1 VERHVGG
8 AVVRGPA
15 GVSSRAMSELSDLE
29 LLSAWRS
36 GDSQAGNTLC
46 KRHVDALYRFFRT
59 KVSSGAEDLVQHTLT
74 AAVEARDRF
83 AGQSSF
89 KSYLFGIARNLL
101 RAEFR
106 RRMKWER
113 DPDFSGQSLEDCDPS
128 PSTALREAQQRSL
141 LTRAMRRIPVD
152 FQIALELYY
161 WENLTGPELAEIL
174 GLGEPGVRSR
184 LRRAKEALRDA
195 MDNLGASDEDS
206 LASLRQLEGVP
217 AGKPA

>member
-1 VERHVGG
+1 
-8 AVVRGPA
+8 
-15 GVSSRAMSELSDLE
+15 MSELSDLE
-29 LLSAWRS
+29 LLSAWRG

-83 AGQSSF
+83 AEQSSF

-101 RAEFR
+101 KAEFR

-113 DPDFSGQSLEDCDPS
+113 DPDFSSQSLEDCDPS
-128 PSTALREAQQRSL
+128 PSTALREAQQRNL

-152 FQIALELYY
+152 YQIALELYY
-161 WENLTGPELAEIL
+161 WENLTGPELAAVL

-184 LRRAKEALRDA
+184 LRRAKEALREA
-195 MDNLGASDEDS
+195 MDGLGASEEDS
-206 LASLRQLEGVP
+206 LASLRQLEVERP
-217 AGKPA
+217 STREPDPTEPD